1 MKKLITL
8 TVLLMLSSS
17 LFAQEVQYNVQMR
30 YRSEFAK
37 NVESF
42 QNTAF
47 TNTIAGNGFNL
58 LRSRLGVSF
67 TGSNNAS
74 AFFQFQ
80 DARSFGEETSTMDAS
95 AGSFDMHQGFIQVDN
110 FVKEGISLKVG
121 RMEIALGNERLVGA
135 FDWSNTGRSFD
146 GGLLEKA
153 DDKFSY
159 SVFAVR
165 VDENTPTRD
174 FDPDEDFYGFF
185 GSYRHSEKRTFNG
198 FAFLNYNND
207 KLTVGTDKNK
217 SKLFRITTGFDYNAS
232 VSFFDYEVE
241 AAYQYGNQ
249 MKGLT
254 TKRDNIGAY
263 MLGLRFK
270 YNIQHENN
278 PFVGLGF
285 DRLSGDG
292 DATDDE
298 FNAFNTLYATNHKYY
313 GYMDYFT
320 DIPAATSN
328 LGLRDIILR
337 VGISPRGDIS
347 IMAEWHYFK
356 TAKKNA
362 FGHNFLGSELDLTM
376 KYNYRKDLGIR
387 LGCSVF
393 IPGDIPKET
402 PDNDTKGV
410 WGYAMLTYN
419 FNN

>member
-8 TVLLMLSSS
+8 TALLMLSSS
-17 LFAQEVQYNVQMR
+17 LFAQEVQYDVQMR

-37 NVESF
+37 NVASF

-67 TGSNNAS
+67 TGSNNVS

-95 AGSFDMHQGFIQVDN
+95 AGSFDLHQGFIHVDN
-110 FVKEGISLKVG
+110 LIRDGMSLKVG
-121 RMEIALGNERLVGA
+121 RTEIALGNERLVGA
-135 FDWSNTGRSFD
+135 GDWSNTGRVFD
-146 GGLLEKA
+146 GGLLKKA

-185 GSYRHSEKRTFNG
+185 GSYRNSEKRTFNG

-270 YNIQHENN
+270 YNIQHEKNS
-278 PFVGLGF
+278 FVGLGF
-285 DRLSGDG
+285 DLLSGDD

-337 VGISPRGDIS
+337 VGTTTRDKITV
-347 IMAEWHYFK
+347 MAEWHYFS
-356 TAKKNA
+356 TDKKNA
-362 FGHNFLGSELDLTM
+362 SDHTCLGNELDLTI
-376 KYNYRKDLGIR
+376 KYNYREDLGIQ

-393 IPGDIPKET
+393 MPGDIPKET
-402 PDNDTKGV
+402 PDNDTKGI
-410 WGYAMLTYN
+410 WSYAMLTYN